1 MYVLMDIM
9 VSPGGVGT
17 SVSPY
22 VAMCQKIFEEA
33 GLTHSMHGY
42 GTNVEGEW
50 EQVMAAVKRC
60 HQDLHTAG
68 AVRITSHMK
77 VGTRIDREQTM
88 ADKVTS
94 VQDKL
99 ASG

>member
-1 MYVLMDIM
+1 MDIM

-22 VAMCQKIFEEA
+22 VAMCQKIFEES
-33 GLTHSMHGY
+33 GLTHTMHGF

-50 EQVMAAVKRC
+50 EEVMAAVKRC
-60 HQDLHTAG
+60 HDDLHLAG

-77 VGTRIDREQTM
+77 LSTRTDRDQTM
-88 ADKVTS
+88 SDKVNS
-94 VQDKL
+94 VQEKL
-99 ASG
+99 I

>member
-22 VAMCQKIFEEA
+22 VAMCQKIFEES
-33 GLTHSMHGY
+33 GLTHTMHGF

-50 EQVMAAVKRC
+50 EEVMAAVKRC
-60 HQDLHTAG
+60 HDDLHQAG

-77 VGTRIDREQTM
+77 LSTRIDREQTM
-88 ADKVTS
+88 YDKVNS
-94 VQDKL
+94 VQEKL
-99 ASG
+99 I

>member
-1 MYVLMDIM
+1 MDIM

-22 VAMCQKIFEEA
+22 VAMCQKIFEEF
-33 GLTHSMHGY
+33 GLTHTMHGF

-50 EQVMAAVKRC
+50 EEVMAAVKRC
-60 HQDLHTAG
+60 HDDLHQAG

-77 VGTRIDREQTM
+77 LSTRNDREQTM
-88 ADKVTS
+88 YDKVNS
-94 VQDKL
+94 VQEKL
-99 ASG
+99 I

>member
-9 VSPGGVGT
+9 VSPGGVGL

-22 VAMCQKIFEEA
+22 VARCQQIFEDA
-33 GLTHSMHGY
+33 GLTYTMHGF

-50 EQVMAAVKRC
+50 QHVMAAVQRC
-60 HQDLHTAG
+60 HEELHAAG

-77 VGTRIDREQTM
+77 LSTRNDRDQTM

-94 VQDKL
+94 VQQKL
-99 ASG
+99 S

>member
-22 VAMCQKIFEEA
+22 VAMCQKIFEES
-33 GLTHSMHGY
+33 GLTHTMHGF

-50 EQVMAAVKRC
+50 EEVMAAVKRC
-60 HQDLHTAG
+60 HDDLHQAG

-77 VGTRIDREQTM
+77 LSTRTDREQTM
-88 ADKVTS
+88 YDKVNS
-94 VQDKL
+94 VQEKL
-99 ASG
+99 I

>member
-1 MYVLMDIM
+1 MDIM

-22 VAMCQKIFEEA
+22 VAMCQKIFEES
-33 GLTHSMHGY
+33 GLTYTMHGF

-50 EQVMAAVKRC
+50 EEVMAAVKRC
-60 HQDLHTAG
+60 HDDLHQAG

-77 VGTRIDREQTM
+77 LSTRNDREQTM
-88 ADKVTS
+88 YDKVNS
-94 VQDKL
+94 VQEKL
-99 ASG
+99 IK

>member
-1 MYVLMDIM
+1 MDIM

-33 GLTHSMHGY
+33 GLTHTMHGF

-50 EQVMAAVKRC
+50 EDVMTAVKRC
-60 HQDLHTAG
+60 HEDLHQAG

-77 VGTRIDREQTM
+77 LSTRTDRDQTIS
-88 ADKVTS
+88 DKVTS
-94 VQDKL
+94 VQEKL
-99 ASG
+99 A

>member
-22 VAMCQKIFEEA
+22 IAMCQKIFEDA
-33 GLTHSMHGY
+33 GLTHTMHGY

-50 EQVMAAVKRC
+50 EGVMAAVKRC
-60 HQDLHTAG
+60 HEVLHAEG

-77 VGTRIDREQTM
+77 LGTRIDKDQTM
-88 ADKVTS
+88 ADKVIS
-94 VQDKL
+94 VQEKMI
-99 ASG
+99 AK

>member
-22 VAMCQKIFEEA
+22 VAMCQKIFEQA
-33 GLTHSMHGY
+33 GLTYSMHGY

-50 EQVMAAVKRC
+50 EEVMTAVKRC
-60 HQDLHTAG
+60 HQDLHAAG

-77 VGTRIDREQTM
+77 LGTRIDRKQTI

-94 VQDKL
+94 VQSKL
-99 ASG
+99 A

>member
-1 MYVLMDIM
+1 MYILMDIM
-9 VSPGGVGT
+9 VSPSGAGV

-22 VAMCQKIFEEA
+22 VTQCQQILEES
-33 GLTHSMHGY
+33 GLTHTMHGY

-50 EQVMAAVKRC
+50 DDVMAVVKRF
-60 HQDLHTAG
+60 HEEIHAAG
-68 AVRITSHMK
+68 AVRIISHLK
-77 VGTRIDREQTM
+77 LGTRTDRMQTM

-99 ASG
+99 AAE